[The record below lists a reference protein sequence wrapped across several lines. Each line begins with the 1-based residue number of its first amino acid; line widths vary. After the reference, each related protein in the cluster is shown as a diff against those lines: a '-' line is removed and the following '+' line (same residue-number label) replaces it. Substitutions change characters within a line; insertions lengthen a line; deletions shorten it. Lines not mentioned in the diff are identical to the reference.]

1 MKMKVADHSGNN
13 SRRITVV
20 VFLALVG
27 AFAWAFGAGASQ
39 TPPARAISAGEL
51 DRVFSRDVR
60 SFLDKYC
67 ISCHGVNGLAA
78 QFDLRPYSGAASV
91 VKDFAHWQLVLDKL
105 RAAQMP
111 PPFAEQQPSADER
124 KLVISWIESV
134 SREEA
139 RRNAG
144 DPGPVLARRL
154 SNAEYNNSIR
164 DLTGVDLRPARE
176 FPVDPANQAGFDN
189 SGESLAMSPSL
200 MTKYLQAAREVANA
214 VVFKPR
220 GLAFAP
226 HPMLAE
232 TDRDRYAVGQIIDFY
247 KRQNTELSDY
257 FQAAWRFKHRAALRK
272 PKATLAEI
280 AAQSRVSPKY
290 LATVWRTLEGT
301 KEEIGPVAKLQAMW
315 REMPV
320 PPASGE
326 RQQVERE
333 SKAGADRMR
342 EYVVQLR
349 KKIEFKYTPIQVKG
363 LSATAQP
370 FLMWRNKQYALN
382 RMSFSRAALRVE
394 GEPPPAD
401 HASGQG
407 LATVDQFEPAADQS
421 RAAKTAAGPDPDLL
435 APAGQRER
443 YEAAFARFAAVFP
456 DAFYVSER
464 GRYFPDNTRD
474 TGRSLSAGF
483 HNVMGYF
490 RDDKPLYD
498 LILDEKGQKEL
509 DAMWEDLD
517 FVALGLTRTFIQ
529 FYLNESGEARGLR
542 RESEGPRPADKEI
555 TSEAVVNQVAEA
567 YRNRMRQANDPIAL
581 KTIDE
586 HFAWVNANLRWV
598 EKAKIDAEP
607 RLLDSL
613 LDFAARA
620 WRRPLT
626 VTERADLLGYY
637 HTLREKDGLSHE
649 DAIRDS
655 IVMILMSPDFCYRID
670 LVPSD
675 SKAGA
680 KAVPLSDFALASRL
694 SYFLWSSMPDDELMA
709 VAARGEL
716 KRPDALARQARR
728 MLKDEKARG
737 LATEFGGAWLDF
749 RRFEE
754 LNTVDRER
762 FPAFDNDLRQAMYEE
777 PVRFMLDVFRGNSS
791 ALDFLY
797 ANHTFVNQALAKHYG
812 IPNVTGD
819 KNTWARVGD
828 ANKYDRGGLLPMA
841 AFLTKNAPGLRTSPV
856 KRGYWVVKQVLGE
869 QIPPPPAAVPELPRD
884 EAKLDL
890 PLRDLLARH
899 RQNPSCASCHSR
911 FDSFGLVFEGFG
923 PVGERRAKDLS
934 GRDIDASATF
944 PGGATGI
951 GIEGLKTYLRA
962 NRQNDFID
970 NLSRKLLAYALG
982 RSLILSDDILIESMR
997 AKLARDGYR
1006 FDSLVES
1013 IVTSSQFRYKRGK
1026 EDLPQHKGSKDQ
1038 RVKAVEGKEA
1048 RLYHQRP

>member
-1 MKMKVADHSGNN
+1 MKVADQSRHM
-13 SRRITVV
+13 SRRITFAFCLAFVV
-20 VFLALVG
+20 ALA
-27 AFAWAFGAGASQ
+27 WTFGAGASQ
-39 TPPARAISAGEL
+39 APSERAILAGEL
-51 DRVFSRDVR
+51 DRVFARDIR
-60 SFLDKYC
+60 PFLDKYC
-67 ISCHGVNGLAA
+67 TSCHSGQAPAA
-78 QFDLRPYSGAASV
+78 QFDLRPYANAASV

-105 RAAQMP
+105 REAQMP
-111 PPFAEQQPSADER
+111 PPQAGQQPSAEER

-134 SREEA
+134 RREEA

-189 SGESLAMSPSL
+189 SGESLAMSASL
-200 MTKYLQAAREVANA
+200 MAKYLQAAREVADA

-226 HPMLAE
+226 HPMLVE
-232 TDRDRYAVGQIIDFY
+232 TDRDRYAVGQIIAFY

-257 FQAAWRFKHRAALRK
+257 FQAAWLYKHRAALGR
-272 PKATLAEI
+272 PKATMAET
-280 AAQSRVSPKY
+280 AGESRVSPKY
-290 LATVWRTLEGT
+290 LATVWRTLEGA
-301 KEEIGPVAKLQAMW
+301 KEEIGPIAKLQTMW

-320 PPASGE
+320 PPATGE

-342 EYVVQLR
+342 DYVVQLR
-349 KKIEFKYTPIQVKG
+349 KKIEFKYAPIQVKG

-370 FLMWRNKQYALN
+370 FLMWRNKQYAHN
-382 RMSFSRAALRVE
+382 RMSFNRAALLVE
-394 GEPPPAD
+394 GEQAAPDNNVAAQLRAP
-401 HASGQG
+401 
-407 LATVDQFEPAADQS
+407 VDQFEPGANLP
-421 RAAKTAAGPDPDLL
+421 RAEKTAAGPDPDLH
-435 APAGQRER
+435 APSGQRER
-443 YEAAFARFAAVFP
+443 YEAALARFAAVFP

-509 DAMWEDLD
+509 DAMWRDLD

-529 FYLNESGEARGLR
+529 FFLNESGEARGLR

-555 TSEAVVNQVAEA
+555 TSEAVVNLVAEA
-567 YRNRMRQANDPIAL
+567 YRNRVRQSNNPIAM
-581 KTIDE
+581 KAIDE

-598 EKAKIDAEP
+598 EKVKIDAEP
-607 RLLDSL
+607 AHLDSL
-613 LDFAARA
+613 IDFAARA

-626 VTERADLLGYY
+626 VAERTNLLGYY

-649 DAIRDS
+649 DAVRDS
-655 IVMILMSPDFCYRID
+655 IVMILMSPDFCYRFD

-680 KAVPLSDFALASRL
+680 KVVPLSDFALANRL

-709 VAARGEL
+709 VAARGAL
-716 KRPDALARQARR
+716 KRPEMLARQARR

-762 FPAFDNDLRQAMYEE
+762 FPVFDNDLRQAMYEE
-777 PVRFMLDVFRGNSS
+777 PIRFMLDVFRGNSS

-797 ANHTFVNQALAKHYG
+797 ANHTFVNPALARHYG
-812 IPNVTGD
+812 IPNVTGG
-819 KNTWARVGD
+819 KNAWARVDD

-884 EAKLDL
+884 EAKFDL

-934 GRDIDASATF
+934 GRAIDASAAF
-944 PGGATGI
+944 PGGATGN

-982 RSLILSDDILIESMR
+982 RSLILSDDILVESMR

-1006 FDSLVES
+1006 FGSLVES
-1013 IVTSSQFRYKRGK
+1013 IVTSSQFRYKRGGG
-1026 EDLPQHKGSKDQ
+1026 DSSRRSAQL
-1038 RVKAVEGKEA
+1038 R
-1048 RLYHQRP
+1048 